1 MLSGCEVVCCSFLTH
16 QFSLGPRHSSFLPL
30 FMLSLLPIRNKQSL
44 QAPAHWAFP
53 VCLDLMNVISVVP
66 PFPKVF
72 FSGELYIRLFIAIWV
87 TNEVKTLKLCPLL
100 ANHFG
105 IKGMNCLEKH

>member
-1 MLSGCEVVCCSFLTH
+1 MLSGCDVVCSSFLTH
-16 QFSLGPRHSSFLPL
+16 QLSLGPRHSSFLPL
-30 FMLSLLPIRNKQSL
+30 FMLSLLPIRNEQSL

-66 PFPKVF
+66 PLAQRF
-72 FSGELYIRLFIAIWV
+72 FSGELHIRLFTTIWV
-87 TNEVKTLKLCPLL
+87 TTEVKTL

-105 IKGMNCLEKH
+105 MKGMNCLQNH